1 MIFLL
6 RNSVFT
12 SASLHFLLY
21 ILSTL
26 YTPLGFKFIKKIF
39 FMNKG
44 GLFVSNDKKIGNAAV
59 DNVIN
64 SEFTI
69 HTGDGYISRAD
80 TCIIIP
86 FSLFW

>member
-1 MIFLL
+1 
-6 RNSVFT
+6 
-12 SASLHFLLY
+12 
-21 ILSTL
+21 
-26 YTPLGFKFIKKIF
+26 
-39 FMNKG
+39 MNKG